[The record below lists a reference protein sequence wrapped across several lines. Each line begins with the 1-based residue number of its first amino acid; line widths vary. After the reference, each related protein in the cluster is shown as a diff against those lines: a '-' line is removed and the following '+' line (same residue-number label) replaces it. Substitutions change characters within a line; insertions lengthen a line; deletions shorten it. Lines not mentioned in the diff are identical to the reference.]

1 MTSLDEQAVLSGYGP
16 RLVDYP
22 LADGPSSTK
31 ERRGEAADM
40 PACDAGHE
48 PHAHAA
54 DRPCELCEGHRRD
67 RGLLSPAR
75 PFWSDLAGALRIGT
89 EILRGFM
96 AMRHLGPSV
105 TVFGSAR
112 TAASHGDYALA
123 RLTGRRLAEVGFTV
137 ITGGGPGIME
147 AANRGAR
154 EAAGRSVG
162 CNIRLP
168 REQTPNRYLD
178 TMIEFDH
185 FFARKLMLVKYSCG
199 FVVFPGG
206 FGTFDEIFEALTLA
220 QTRKIHDFPIIL
232 VGRSY
237 WDPILAALREQ
248 MLQRQMVDVADLGL
262 LSVTDSP
269 DEAAHCLRACAVTRF
284 GLQLPS

>member
-1 MTSLDEQAVLSGYGP
+1 MRSDSAAPPISPGQAAGGSIGRPGNNERAVVHPTS
-16 RLVDYP
+16 
-22 LADGPSSTK
+22 
-31 ERRGEAADM
+31 
-40 PACDAGHE
+40 DAHSHGDTHRE
-48 PHAHAA
+48 TC
-54 DRPCELCEGHRRD
+54 RLCEGHRRD
-67 RGLLSPAR
+67 RRLLSPSRSWPGDIA
-75 PFWSDLAGALRIGT
+75 SALGIGL

-96 AMRHLGPSV
+96 AMRQLGSSV

-112 TAASHGDYALA
+112 TSAGHPDYALA
-123 RLTGRRLAEVGFTV
+123 LMLGRRLAEAGFTV

-154 EAAGRSVG
+154 EAEGRSVG

-168 REQTPNRYLD
+168 REQVPNRYLD
-178 TMIEFDH
+178 LMIEFDH

-220 QTRKIHDFPIIL
+220 QTRKIRDFPIIL

-237 WDPILAALREQ
+237 WDPLLAVLKERMIE
-248 MLQRQMVDVADLGL
+248 RHMVDAADLGL

-284 GLQLPS
+284 GLRLLS